1 MKSRGL
7 RPLDFIRII
16 LSSSSSPDFSPK
28 NVRICDKYVSIWCHG
43 GDHSKWSNFFPGPC
57 SLKMTGRTA
66 PTLIL
71 SEFFCWELPLKHD
84 RNHPGGNY
92 YSGLRQIPF
101 SILFHL
107 LLFVGFSSPG
117 LISWPTGPRD
127 TKKKNV
133 GFLEQWLRKVCNLI
147 ATSVQHE
154 ILGSEVFI
162 VDQWFW
168 RGSNLIWHI
177 VSICWI
183 SWCTTWMLYANFTR
197 FCDEFPGVQHSN
209 ESWNST
215 RQKK

>member
-1 MKSRGL
+1 MFY
-7 RPLDFIRII
+7 D
-16 LSSSSSPDFSPK
+16 
-28 NVRICDKYVSIWCHG
+28 
-43 GDHSKWSNFFPGPC
+43 FFPGPC

-66 PTLIL
+66 PTLV
-71 SEFFCWELPLKHD
+71 FFAGSYLFIKHD
-84 RNHPGGNY
+84 RTHLGGNY
-92 YSGLRQIPF
+92 YYGLRQIPF

-133 GFLEQWLRKVCNLI
+133 RFLERWLRKVCNLI

-177 VSICWI
+177 VSIC
-183 SWCTTWMLYANFTR
+183 
-197 FCDEFPGVQHSN
+197 
-209 ESWNST
+209 
-215 RQKK
+215 